1 MDIRKDD
8 ASWSLDIASLR
19 DLWFKTSYLLDRRQ
33 SGEEKALERYRSYKH
48 NELRYDFPKGFTGKL
63 KDLGLDA
70 GRKGKSGIRAAVI
83 REKGC
88 QCERETAWA
97 LHLAGFDVKDVHMT
111 DLITG
116 RETLEDVNMIVFVGG
131 FSNSD
136 VLGSAKGW
144 AGAFKYNEKARIAL
158 ENFYKRE
165 DTLSLGICNGCQLMV
180 ELGLIYPEQE
190 VMPKMLH
197 NDSHKFESGFVNVT
211 VQKTNSVLLKSLEG
225 SRLGVWVAHG
235 EGKFDLPYAE
245 SEYAIALKYSYD
257 VYPANPNGS
266 RYATAGIV
274 SKDGRHLAMMP
285 HLERSLTP
293 WNWAYYDEQRPEDEV
308 SPWIEVFVNAR
319 KWVEEN
325 RK

>member
-1 MDIRKDD
+1 M
-8 ASWSLDIASLR
+8 
-19 DLWFKTSYLLDRRQ
+19 T
-33 SGEEKALERYRSYKH
+33 GEH
-48 NELRYDFPKGFTGKL
+48 
-63 KDLGLDA
+63 
-70 GRKGKSGIRAAVI
+70 
-83 REKGC
+83 
-88 QCERETAWA
+88 
-97 LHLAGFDVKDVHMT
+97 
-111 DLITG
+111 
-116 RETLEDVNMIVFVGG
+116 
-131 FSNSD
+131 
-136 VLGSAKGW
+136 
-144 AGAFKYNEKARIAL
+144 
-158 ENFYKRE
+158 
-165 DTLSLGICNGCQLMV
+165 GICNGCQLMV

-197 NDSHKFESGFVNVT
+197 NDSHKLESGFVNVT
-211 VQKTNSVLLKSLEG
+211 IQHSPSVLLKSLEG
-225 SRLGVWVAHG
+225 SRLGVWIAHG